1 MKKLDKS
8 LILDLISAFARFF
21 MAYIWIA
28 AGVEK
33 LNKHFTMTQTIEAY
47 QIFTPE
53 WSHYLAYLIG
63 PLEIAGGVLLLL
75 GLFMRP
81 AAKVGIIVLVLFMIG
96 IGQAWARGL
105 NIDCGCFEVDP
116 ANTDRV
122 MDYVKTLG
130 RDLFFLVLMV
140 WIWVRPFKKFA
151 IYP

>member
-8 LILDLISAFARFF
+8 LILGLVSAFARFF

-75 GLFMRP
+75 GLFMRS

-105 NIDCGCFEVDP
+105 DIDCGCFEVDP
-116 ANTDRV
+116 ANTDQV

>member
-8 LILDLISAFARFF
+8 LILDLLSAFARFF

-105 NIDCGCFEVDP
+105 DIDCGCFEVDP
-116 ANTDRV
+116 ANTDQV

>member
-81 AAKVGIIVLVLFMIG
+81 AVKVGIIVLVLFMIG

-105 NIDCGCFEVDP
+105 DIDCGCFEVDP
-116 ANTDRV
+116 ANTDQV

-130 RDLFFLVLMV
+130 RDLFYLVLMV

>member
-81 AAKVGIIVLVLFMIG
+81 AVKVGIIVLVLFMIG

-105 NIDCGCFEVDP
+105 DIDCGCFEVDP
-116 ANTDRV
+116 ANTDQV

>member
-8 LILDLISAFARFF
+8 LILDLVSAFARFF

-75 GLFMRP
+75 GLFMRS

-105 NIDCGCFEVDP
+105 DIDCGCFEVDP
-116 ANTDRV
+116 ANTDQV

>member
-96 IGQAWARGL
+96 IAQAWARGL
-105 NIDCGCFEVDP
+105 DIDCGCFEIDP
-116 ANTDRV
+116 ANTDQV

-130 RDLFFLVLMV
+130 RDLFYLVLMI

>member
-8 LILDLISAFARFF
+8 LILDLVSAFARFF

-75 GLFMRP
+75 GLFMRS

-105 NIDCGCFEVDP
+105 DIDCGCFEVDP
-116 ANTDRV
+116 ANTDQV

-140 WIWVRPFKKFA
+140 WIWVRPFKRFA

>member
-105 NIDCGCFEVDP
+105 DIDCGCFEVDP
-116 ANTDRV
+116 ANTDQV

-151 IYP
+151 VYP

>member
-8 LILDLISAFARFF
+8 LILDLVSAFARFF
-21 MAYIWIA
+21 MAYIWIT

-105 NIDCGCFEVDP
+105 DIDCGCFEVDP
-116 ANTDRV
+116 ANTDQV